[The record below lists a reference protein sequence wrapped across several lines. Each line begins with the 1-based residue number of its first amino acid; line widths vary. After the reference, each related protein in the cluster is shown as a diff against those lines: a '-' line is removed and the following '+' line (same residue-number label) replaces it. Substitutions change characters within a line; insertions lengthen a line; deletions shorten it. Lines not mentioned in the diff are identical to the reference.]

1 MRLFLAAVFVL
12 VPAVAPADNAP
23 KSRTPDAKQ
32 MKTDDCARARKQNKT
47 CVLDMGTETLE
58 GSVGKNDGERIDVKV
73 FDKMGSMVRI
83 RRDFIA
89 EIIKTA
95 EDL

>member
-1 MRLFLAAVFVL
+1 MRILLAAVLL
-12 VPAVAPADNAP
+12 VPMTASAQ
-23 KSRTPDAKQ
+23 SRTAEQ

-47 CVLDMGTETLE
+47 CVLDMGAEKIEAGT
-58 GSVGKNDGERIDVKV
+58 GKGEGERVDIIRFGK
-73 FDKMGSMVRI
+73 SASLIRI
-83 RRDFIA
+83 RHEFIA